1 MKGGRSGL
9 GYSPPLGRSWLG
21 SGRVASYQF
30 FPFLDSFMVVWDFIL
45 DRSDWIVIL
54 THNIMSRI
62 KNTLFPRLQHLAA
75 TAVQGG
81 LSETTRTC
89 GNPACACHQDPA
101 RRHGPHL
108 YLTFRT
114 PEGRSSALYVPREHE
129 RRVRQ
134 AVQAWAQLW
143 ETIVELS
150 HQNREALGHSMRRR
164 ESPRES
170 SPRRRRS

>member
-1 MKGGRSGL
+1 ML
-9 GYSPPLGRSWLG
+9 
-21 SGRVASYQF
+21 
-30 FPFLDSFMVVWDFIL
+30 
-45 DRSDWIVIL
+45 L
-54 THNIMSRI
+54 THNIMSRKRKI
-62 KNTLFPRLQHLAA
+62 LFPKLQHLAA

-89 GNPACACHQDPA
+89 GNPACSCHQNPA

-129 RRVRQ
+129 PKVRK

-143 ETIVELS
+143 ETIVQIS
-150 HQNREALGHSMRRR
+150 HRNREALGHFMRRQGNR
-164 ESPRES
+164 RGS
-170 SPRRRRS
+170 SPKRKRS

>member
-1 MKGGRSGL
+1 
-9 GYSPPLGRSWLG
+9 
-21 SGRVASYQF
+21 
-30 FPFLDSFMVVWDFIL
+30 
-45 DRSDWIVIL
+45 VIL
-54 THNIMSRI
+54 THNIMSSNR
-62 KNTLFPRLQHLAA
+62 KTLFPRLQRLAA

-114 PEGRSSALYVPREHE
+114 PDGRSSALYVPREHE
-129 RRVRQ
+129 PRVRK

-143 ETIVELS
+143 ETIVEIS
-150 HQNREALGHSMRRR
+150 HRNREALGRFMRRQAKSR
-164 ESPRES
+164 GS
-170 SPRRRRS
+170 SPKRKRS